1 MNIVTKTAM
10 SNFRRN
16 KSRNILIGIA
26 ILLTTV
32 LLTAVPTVLFGV
44 FDLEN
49 AAVLEFYPTYDVM
62 FRDVDEKTADQLFKD
77 DRLTEVGLRED
88 PAYVVTPE
96 SNISVGMV
104 FADESVCRQNRIEL
118 KEGRLPEGAD
128 EIVVSQGFLEMKKEG
143 VYSVMVS
150 KAFADEIIPE
160 GKHFYR
166 FYGCLKETKGQST
179 DRIENEIEK
188 IGEDYGIKEES
199 IVPNTEML
207 NALYRDSAAYAGLVI
222 FMIVIVM
229 AGILTIYSIY
239 YVSMLGRVQEY
250 GKLRAIGA
258 TKKQIRSLVLRE
270 GFAVAFAAVPLG
282 IVLGTG
288 SGAAALHRILNLSL
302 SANQLLAETMKN
314 LLEDGEVSII
324 HLWIVGLAVLIAFA
338 TVYLALLYPMKIAS
352 KITPVEAIRYQ
363 GENTKKKKQKER
375 KGYIELNTRKLTI
388 SNLGRNRK
396 RTVVTI
402 LTLGVTGIFFMAVA
416 TVLSCMNEKV
426 MANEDVRSDIYVNI
440 DSWSG
445 DMMHPERAVWNIQ
458 KKNPLSD
465 SFEKQIASL
474 DGVEK
479 IEIGL
484 YAGCFIMNNDQ
495 LKEDDGSNL
504 ETGVSG
510 MNKDVL
516 KECKKY
522 VTDGSLDN
530 PKLFDG
536 TGILLLDGYVT
547 HHSDLSVG
555 DMVELKILDGDREI
569 TKKFEIVAE
578 ADVPQ
583 SLVGSSLA
591 LPADV
596 LQGFCETDV
605 TDHYNIFVTESRRS
619 EVTQAVR
626 SLVQQEEFLEM
637 RTYQEAYEDAEKSIS
652 LFVYGGYGV
661 LFIFGLIGML
671 NLVNTMINSVHMR
684 RKELGMLQAIGMSD
698 RQTVRMLQM
707 EGMFYTLGTLLLSL
721 GIGSIAG
728 YSLFWKMRE
737 DGMFSIQYYKYPVV
751 PAIVLVVVVV
761 LLQLLITYLVNSNF
775 KKQSLIERVRFA
787 E

>member
-440 DSWSG
+440 DSW
-445 DMMHPERAVWNIQ
+445 Q
-458 KKNPLSD
+458 
-465 SFEKQIASL
+465 
-474 DGVEK
+474 
-479 IEIGL
+479 EI
-484 YAGCFIMNNDQ
+484 
-495 LKEDDGSNL
+495 
-504 ETGVSG
+504 
-510 MNKDVL
+510 
-516 KECKKY
+516 
-522 VTDGSLDN
+522 
-530 PKLFDG
+530 
-536 TGILLLDGYVT
+536 
-547 HHSDLSVG
+547 
-555 DMVELKILDGDREI
+555 
-569 TKKFEIVAE
+569 
-578 ADVPQ
+578 
-583 SLVGSSLA
+583 
-591 LPADV
+591 
-596 LQGFCETDV
+596 
-605 TDHYNIFVTESRRS
+605 
-619 EVTQAVR
+619 
-626 SLVQQEEFLEM
+626 
-637 RTYQEAYEDAEKSIS
+637 
-652 LFVYGGYGV
+652 
-661 LFIFGLIGML
+661 
-671 NLVNTMINSVHMR
+671 
-684 RKELGMLQAIGMSD
+684 
-698 RQTVRMLQM
+698 
-707 EGMFYTLGTLLLSL
+707 
-721 GIGSIAG
+721 
-728 YSLFWKMRE
+728 
-737 DGMFSIQYYKYPVV
+737 
-751 PAIVLVVVVV
+751 
-761 LLQLLITYLVNSNF
+761 
-775 KKQSLIERVRFA
+775 
-787 E
+787 